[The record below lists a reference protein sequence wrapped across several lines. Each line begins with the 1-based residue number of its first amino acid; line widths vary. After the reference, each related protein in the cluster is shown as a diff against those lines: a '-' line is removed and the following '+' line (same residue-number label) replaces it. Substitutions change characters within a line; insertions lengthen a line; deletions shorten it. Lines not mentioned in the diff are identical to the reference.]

1 MYLQDESRRKPSF
14 AEARTE
20 PNHRHFDD
28 VSRSSLDR
36 MIDRRSLSCGAKRR
50 IRCTEF
56 WDRPAATE
64 LRRHRPVSAR
74 LLFNRVDIPLDAR
87 VPLKVSSDK

>member
-1 MYLQDESRRKPSF
+1 MHLQDESRRKPSF

-20 PNHRHFDD
+20 SNHRHLDD
-28 VSRSSLDR
+28 VGRSSLDR
-36 MIDRRSLSCGAKRR
+36 MIDRRSLSCGAKRG
-50 IRCTEF
+50 IRCAEF

-64 LRRHRPVSAR
+64 LRCHRPVSAR

-87 VPLKVSSDK
+87 VPLKVSRDK